1 GKSVRQ
7 RTIKPLGR
15 KDVLAA
21 SGELDRLVASIARHA
36 ERSIILS
43 DIDAGRIAAHRIG
56 GPLLFGRLWD
66 RLGIG
71 EVLNNLLEG
80 RQFGFAVERAVFVAT
95 LHRLFVSGSDRSCVD
110 WMQSYAIDGAEDLAL
125 HQFYRAM
132 AWLGE
137 EIGEGRTTTDAVE
150 EALYRHRQPLFG
162 EVSVAFFDTTSLWFE
177 GRGGKSLGKRGHS
190 KDYRPHLNQVVL
202 GIV

>member
-1 GKSVRQ
+1 MNSAWFCRHNISMFVVERVARGHSYLYLVESVRVGKSVRQ

-56 GPLLFGRLWD
+56 APLLFGRLWD

-71 EVLNNLLEG
+71 EVLNHLLKG
-80 RQFGFAVERAVFVAT
+80 RQFGFAVERCRATISVRIRDNQGENPGLGAV
-95 LHRLFVSGSDRSCVD
+95 
-110 WMQSYAIDGAEDLAL
+110 
-125 HQFYRAM
+125 RA
-132 AWLGE
+132 
-137 EIGEGRTTTDAVE
+137 
-150 EALYRHRQPLFG
+150 
-162 EVSVAFFDTTSLWFE
+162 
-177 GRGGKSLGKRGHS
+177 
-190 KDYRPHLNQVVL
+190 
-202 GIV
+202 